1 MRWPWLPPSGGDLV
15 AIILGA
21 VLLAAVFLVL
31 FRAPN
36 MARSTNAGF
45 GPDWDC
51 TAVPKGEP
59 ICIKRPPTSSAVKAV
74 PAN

>member
-1 MRWPWLPPSGGDLV
+1 MRWPWLPPNGGDLV

-31 FRAPN
+31 FKASN
-36 MARSTNAGF
+36 LDRSTNAGF

-59 ICIKRPPTSSAVKAV
+59 ICIKRPPTSSPAKAV